1 MEKCIQL
8 SVNLETYIWG
18 KDSRIVTLQQN
29 LSLLFSDNLATL
41 KNNKKIKFDF
51 YLSIYLSI

>member
-41 KNNKKIKFDF
+41 KNH
-51 YLSIYLSI
+51 